1 MIPSCPQCGKPLTAQ
16 HTHDDPTQMQTAA
29 TFYNPDPD
37 DPDPDNA
44 R

>member
-1 MIPSCPQCGKPLTAQ
+1 MIPSCPDCGKPLAED
-16 HTHDDPTQMQTAA
+16 HTHDSQTQAAA

-37 DPDPDNA
+37 DPDEAN